1 MKRIGIIGVF
11 LGVVVL
17 FSGST
22 PAASSSPDDN
32 HSTATVSALNAE
44 QTAAKE
50 PVIAVLAEDG
60 ISVSSFAAHASF
72 LPVRAADLHTADIDA
87 VVISR
92 PMLTRVVDDAA
103 LRAHILE
110 IARQQKPVV
119 ATHTSLTEL
128 ASHLGLTLP
137 TLQTETTR
145 SVMSSLVWGRDGVP
159 RVQVLLISTDRMS
172 TFGTDDLSRAISNHV
187 VRLSASSAASPSM
200 LPDNDPLPDAAVA
213 QLSNSVFLPLI
224 TNDPGII
231 DPGWKPAPTID
242 VEWNNCPLGL
252 YREELRPDWVESD
265 QDDARDFYNLR
276 IVQQTIP
283 GKAANEA
290 QYPDCAGSDYRTS
303 RIRARAD
310 VYYQGQKL
318 HEYGPTTT
326 SGETTATVN
335 IGFSGTSVAL
345 TIAWAFNIPS
355 LRIED
360 RSDLALE
367 WAEWD
372 FIFATDQA
380 PANTSFLTEPG
391 VTVSTN
397 QGIPLGMRRPVNLYW
412 RNIGDVQRF
421 DTWFYT
427 VTPEVTDVE
436 CAPGD
441 DEDC

>member
-145 SVMSSLVWGRDGVP
+145 SVMSSLVW
-159 RVQVLLISTDRMS
+159 
-172 TFGTDDLSRAISNHV
+172 A
-187 VRLSASSAASPSM
+187 
-200 LPDNDPLPDAAVA
+200 
-213 QLSNSVFLPLI
+213 
-224 TNDPGII
+224 
-231 DPGWKPAPTID
+231 
-242 VEWNNCPLGL
+242 
-252 YREELRPDWVESD
+252 
-265 QDDARDFYNLR
+265 
-276 IVQQTIP
+276 
-283 GKAANEA
+283 
-290 QYPDCAGSDYRTS
+290 
-303 RIRARAD
+303 
-310 VYYQGQKL
+310 
-318 HEYGPTTT
+318 
-326 SGETTATVN
+326 
-335 IGFSGTSVAL
+335 
-345 TIAWAFNIPS
+345 
-355 LRIED
+355 
-360 RSDLALE
+360 
-367 WAEWD
+367 
-372 FIFATDQA
+372 
-380 PANTSFLTEPG
+380 
-391 VTVSTN
+391 
-397 QGIPLGMRRPVNLYW
+397 
-412 RNIGDVQRF
+412 
-421 DTWFYT
+421 
-427 VTPEVTDVE
+427 
-436 CAPGD
+436 
-441 DEDC
+441 